1 MTTRMAAQAFAV
13 ESVELD
19 APLKVAFDYIAN
31 TRKLPEWT
39 HAFKAVREGHAVMQT
54 PDGTVEVGLEVRAS
68 EQQGT
73 IDWYIKFPD
82 GNVAAAYSRLVPQNT
97 ERVVYSF
104 ILLAP
109 PVPLEQLEGALSQ
122 QAVILRDELR
132 KLSTSLGGGYRNGS
146 K

>member
-1 MTTRMAAQAFAV
+1 MTTQMAAQAFAV
-13 ESVELD
+13 ESVELN

-39 HAFKAVREGHAVMQT
+39 HAFKGVREGHAVMKT
-54 PDGTVEVGLEVRAS
+54 PNGTVEVGLEVRAC
-68 EQQGT
+68 EQHGT
-73 IDWYIKFPD
+73 IDWHIKFPD
-82 GNVAAAYSRLVPQNT
+82 GNVAVAYSRLVPKNT

-122 QAVILRDELR
+122 QTAILRDELR
-132 KLSTSLGGGYRNGS
+132 KLSTILGEG
-146 K
+146 